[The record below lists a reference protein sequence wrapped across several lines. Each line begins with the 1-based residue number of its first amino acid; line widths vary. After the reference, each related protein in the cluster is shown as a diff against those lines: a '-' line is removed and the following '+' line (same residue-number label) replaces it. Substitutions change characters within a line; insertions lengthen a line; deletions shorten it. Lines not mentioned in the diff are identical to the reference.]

1 MGIMEH
7 PYYASYGYQV
17 SSYYAVSSRFG
28 SIEDLISLIDACHNQ
43 GIRVLLDVV
52 HSHSCSNLVE
62 SLSQF
67 NGTDGMYFRTGKA
80 GSHSI
85 WGT

>member
-28 SIEDLISLIDACHNQ
+28 SSRFQDAAC
-43 GIRVLLDVV
+43 LVV
-52 HSHSCSNLVE
+52 
-62 SLSQF
+62 
-67 NGTDGMYFRTGKA
+67 R
-80 GSHSI
+80 
-85 WGT
+85 